1 MKKDFYPGILKC
13 LVIMFLAIAV
23 VSCGDDD
30 DHTVKVPD
38 PDPVPVTADVVY
50 KIGDMYDAFSL
61 LDVKVTYMNGEGK
74 EVTET
79 VEAASWQKSI
89 HVNTLPFTAKIVV
102 SYAKKENFTLT
113 EDKYRLG
120 RGIGISYQ
128 TSQNKF
134 GDSSVFSFN
143 EVPKDK
149 VEPFLDKFY
158 VTKKDSVRIE

>member
-1 MKKDFYPGILKC
+1 
-13 LVIMFLAIAV
+13 MFLAIAT

-30 DHTVKVPD
+30 DPIVKVPD
-38 PDPVPVTADVVY
+38 PGPITATADVVY

-61 LDVKVTYMNGEGK
+61 LEVRVTYVDGEGK
-74 EVTET
+74 EITET

-102 SYAKKENFTLT
+102 DYTKKENFTLT

-120 RGIGISYQ
+120 RGVGISYQ
-128 TSQNKF
+128 TSQNKY
-134 GDSSVFSFN
+134 GDSSAFSFN

-149 VEPFLDKFY
+149 VEAFLDKFY
-158 VTKKDSVRIE
+158 VTKKDSVIIE